1 MVIIVKWDSCDSKIV
16 IMLNIVIIK
25 ILNVIAMR
33 NHITEEC
40 LALTLPISLWNSAV
54 NMLNQYLKDEIKINI
69 NDRVDVF

>member
-1 MVIIVKWDSCDSKIV
+1 MASIVKCYSCDSKIV
-16 IMLNIVIIK
+16 IMLNIVIK

-33 NHITEEC
+33 NHITEC

>member
-1 MVIIVKWDSCDSKIV
+1 
-16 IMLNIVIIK
+16 MLNIVIK

-40 LALTLPISLWNSAV
+40 LALTLPLPISLWNSAI

>member
-1 MVIIVKWDSCDSKIV
+1 MASIVKCYSCDSKIV

-33 NHITEEC
+33 NHITEC
-40 LALTLPISLWNSAV
+40 LALTLPISLWNSTI
-54 NMLNQYLKDEIKINI
+54 NMLSQYLKDEIKINI

>member
-1 MVIIVKWDSCDSKIV
+1 MAIIVKWDSCDSKIV
-16 IMLNIVIIK
+16 IMLNIVIK

>member
-1 MVIIVKWDSCDSKIV
+1 MASIVKCYSCDSKIV

-33 NHITEEC
+33 NHITEC
-40 LALTLPISLWNSAV
+40 LALVLPISLWNSTI
-54 NMLNQYLKDEIKINI
+54 NMLSQYLKDEIKINI